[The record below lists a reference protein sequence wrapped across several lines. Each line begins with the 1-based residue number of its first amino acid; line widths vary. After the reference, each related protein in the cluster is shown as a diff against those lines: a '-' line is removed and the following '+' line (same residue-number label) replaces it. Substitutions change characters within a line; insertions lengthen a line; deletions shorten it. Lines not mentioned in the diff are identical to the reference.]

1 MFLEIVQSVRVSR
14 RAFSHKSEAA
24 RSEIY
29 FGSILLTTA
38 SGVARNTNAGQGG
51 RVDVVYADHIWRE
64 C

>member
-1 MFLEIVQSVRVSR
+1 LLKLRGCFVLIAMLLEIVQSVRVSR

-38 SGVARNTNAGQGG
+38 SGVARN
-51 RVDVVYADHIWRE
+51 
-64 C
+64 